1 MTARALSEAE
11 KMQMVPG
18 IVFADEVLGRVP
30 RIAGTGLQVF
40 EIIKVYQA
48 ENKDFDLL
56 SETFHWLSPQQL
68 NAALAYYAA
77 FPEEVDARIAL
88 EDEDSEDC

>member
-1 MTARALSEAE
+1 MTTKSLSEAE

-40 EIIKVYQA
+40 EIVKVYNA
-48 ENKDFDLL
+48 AGGSFRNLRRA
-56 SETFHWLSPQQL
+56 FHWLTPEQL
-68 NAALAYYAA
+68 RAALAYYAA

-88 EDEDSEDC
+88 EDDECDDD